1 MFCLGKSGLTEGEEG
16 GWWEGE
22 KEWGRGWG
30 ERNLIL
36 RDLFTEQIFI
46 HLLTM
51 LDAGV
56 HDTDMVE

>member
-1 MFCLGKSGLTEGEEG
+1 MLCLGESGLTEGEEG

-22 KEWGRGWG
+22 KEWGGGWG
-30 ERNLIL
+30 ERNWIL

-56 HDTDMVE
+56 E